1 MAACIV
7 QRARARSG
15 RAVPARKHYFG
26 CVPRYRAYEACAR
39 TRPKPMAEALQGATP
54 VWEASFLRLRGLVPL
69 CGLV

>member
-15 RAVPARKHYFG
+15 RVVPALEHYFG
-26 CVPRYRAYEACAR
+26 CVQRYRAYEACAQTDQSR
-39 TRPKPMAEALQGATP
+39 WQRLCEARRPCG
-54 VWEASFLRLRGLVPL
+54 EASFLRLRGLVPL